1 MSKNKTFHHVYLTF
15 ENDEHPLVAEWFA
28 SKVSE
33 AFKVVQVGL
42 QDGELRDDKL
52 VIESFGASTMLKFS
66 FITNF
71 LGDQQLYT
79 SFMGHVLKL
88 IEFASKYV
96 EIKMHFESSKTRR
109 NRFMLTQ
116 DLGLLI
122 NGEAPIELRGVGKSA
137 KLLDKSIVD
146 MWVAGEPNAC
156 RKEVGR
162 IRRMI
167 REENN
172 HIRGLEWFV
181 EKVRIYMPKDV
192 ALFIRTVDQPCGQ
205 VVYSGRAYDNSNYR
219 DEQHVFYLDAV
230 KAGKV
235 PDVFNLLPSKDW
247 NFDFIA
253 FMVTMLDVVDNR
265 REMFKTYG
273 GAEVVPYEF
282 IRITL
287 EDIIDRET
295 MA

>member
-28 SKVSE
+28 SKVND
-33 AFKVVQVGL
+33 AFKHARAGL
-42 QDGELRDDKL
+42 AAGGLRNHTFD
-52 VIESFGASTMLKFS
+52 IETFGANTMLKLS
-66 FITNF
+66 FVTNF

-96 EIKMHFESSKTRR
+96 EIKMHFESSDTRR
-109 NRFMLTQ
+109 NRFMLTH

-137 KLLDKSIVD
+137 KLLDASIVD

-181 EKVRIYMPKDV
+181 ENVRIYMPKDV

-205 VVYSGRAYDNSNYR
+205 VVHADRTYSVSSYS
-219 DEQHVFYLDAV
+219 DEQHVVYLDAV
-230 KAGKV
+230 KAGNV

-253 FMVTMLDVVDNR
+253 FMVTMMDIVDNR
-265 REMFKTYG
+265 REMFNTYG
-273 GAEVVPYEF
+273 GAEIVPYEF
-282 IRITL
+282 IRTTL
-287 EDIIDRET
+287 EDIIDREA

>member
-15 ENDEHPLVAEWFA
+15 ENDEHPVIAEWFA
-28 SKVSE
+28 SKISG
-33 AFKVVQVGL
+33 AFKVAQVGL
-42 QDGELRDDKL
+42 QDGGLRDDKL
-52 VIESFGASTMLKFS
+52 VIESFGGGTMLKLS
-66 FITNF
+66 FITDF

-96 EIKMHFESSKTRR
+96 EIKMHFESSDTRR
-109 NRFMLTQ
+109 NRFMLTT

-122 NGEAPIELRGVGKSA
+122 NGDAPIELRAIGKSA
-137 KLLDKSIVD
+137 KLLDASIVD

-167 REENN
+167 REGNN
-172 HIRGLEWFV
+172 YRHGLEWFI
-181 EKVRIYMPKDV
+181 EKVRTYMPKDI

-205 VVYSGRAYDNSNYR
+205 VVYGSRAYDNIDYC
-219 DEQHVFYLDAV
+219 DVHHVVYLDAV

-253 FMVTMLDVVDNR
+253 FMVTMLEVIDNR
-265 REMFKTYG
+265 REVFKTYG
-273 GAEVVPYEF
+273 GAEVVPYEY
-282 IRITL
+282 IRTTM
-287 EDIIDRET
+287 EDIIDHEAT
-295 MA
+295 A